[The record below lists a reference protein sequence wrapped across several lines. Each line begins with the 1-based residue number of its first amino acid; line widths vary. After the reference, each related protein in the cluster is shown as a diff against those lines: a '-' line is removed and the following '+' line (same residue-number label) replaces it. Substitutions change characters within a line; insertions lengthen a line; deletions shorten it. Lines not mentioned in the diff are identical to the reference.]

1 MTERIRLLPQGAYFR
16 GYMITDKTLTPYIG
30 GGNMGDRDAC
40 FKRLHVQAC
49 TEGSSPIY
57 GLLASGSSS
66 LAEKLYALYIYFGED
81 IMARVTYDMKLK
93 LNGDPTL
100 PRDPAVV
107 RFGWEGQG
115 APLGEAWGAS
125 LLSLFL
131 VLNTH
136 HPPFFSPNRS
146 SARPSPTARSTTA
159 TATTTSR

>member
-1 MTERIRLLPQGAYFR
+1 MTERIRLLPQGAFFR
-16 GYMITDKTLTPYIG
+16 GNVVTDKDLTPYIG
-30 GGNMGDRDAC
+30 GGNMGDRDDC
-40 FKRLHVQAC
+40 FKRLHIHAC

-66 LAEKLYALYIYFGED
+66 LAEKLYALYIYFGQD

-107 RFGWEGQG
+107 RFGWEGARG
-115 APLGEAWGAS
+115 ATAGPKAS

-136 HPPFFSPNRS
+136 HPPHLFP
-146 SARPSPTARSTTA
+146 P
-159 TATTTSR
+159 